1 MVILPSM
8 VHTLGSTNQSTKQKR
23 SGDELGLSVEIG
35 TTTKII
41 KRVGLSIITLFLPYS
56 ANFLIKASILIS
68 ISGGSPSKYPGS
80 LSPHST

>member
-41 KRVGLSIITLFLPYS
+41 KRVGLSIITLYFYLTPQTFS
-56 ANFLIKASILIS
+56 
-68 ISGGSPSKYPGS
+68 SKHLY
-80 LSPHST
+80 